1 MRFIS
6 VITLTV
12 ILSALVYISPTRAA
26 ITITVTTT
34 ADISAVD
41 GVCSLQE
48 AITAANI
55 NASVNECLHDGSA
68 GTDTIEFA
76 IGAPGSTQ
84 TIALASGLPTIT
96 EAVILDGTTQS
107 GATGCNQITTPLI
120 ILDGTLTIGGV
131 NGFLVSAG
139 GNNSEIRGFVIQNFD
154 RDGIEILA
162 SDMLVQCNFIGTN
175 ALGTAAADN
184 GRHGITITAATSNN
198 IIGTDGD
205 GTNDDVEGNLISANI
220 NIGID
225 ITSASLDNV
234 VAGNIIG
241 LDVTGTTTLG
251 NRTHGVQVSGGS
263 LNTRIGTN
271 GDGTSDTLER
281 NIISGNRNNG
291 INLGTNSRNTTV
303 AGNYI
308 GTDINGTTTIGN
320 GLHGVHG
327 LNDSS
332 SNIIGTNSD
341 GAGDANEGNVIS
353 GNTADGIRFEV
364 NVDDNVVAGN
374 IIGLDLTGTVPL
386 GNGRHGIAIAS
397 SNNRVGTDGN
407 GISDISERNII
418 SNNSTNGVV
427 ISANATGNTVAGN
440 YIGTDIT
447 GTLDLGNGQ
456 NGVALGGGSNNN
468 IIGTNG
474 DGVGDASERNILSG
488 NGQDGVG
495 VFLGAS
501 NNTIAGNIMGLDVT
515 GTLAIPNDRNGY
527 FSNGNASS
535 NIIGTNG
542 DGVSDANERN
552 IISGNGVHGV
562 GIATGQ
568 DNVVAGNLI
577 GTDITGTV
585 ALGNTQVG
593 VVLNTTLNNRIG
605 TNSDGLSDTL
615 ERNIIS
621 GNGIYGIRI
630 TGNGDANR
638 ISGNFVGTDI
648 NGTGVVSNATIG
660 IFVDNGPDNTIIGSN
675 ADGVNDA
682 LESNLVSGNGGRG
695 IYIINIGTTST
706 LIAANIV
713 GLDITQTV
721 ALGNSSGIYVSDVAG
736 ITIGGSNY
744 QLGNVVAGNTTEG
757 ILVRA
762 GTA

>member
-131 NGFLVSAG
+131 SGFLVSAG

-162 SDMLVQCNFIGTN
+162 SNMLVQCNFIGTN
-175 ALGTAAADN
+175 ALGTAAAAN
-184 GRHGITITAATSNN
+184 GRHGITITSAGSNN

-332 SNIIGTNSD
+332 SNIIG
-341 GAGDANEGNVIS
+341 
-353 GNTADGIRFEV
+353 
-364 NVDDNVVAGN
+364 
-374 IIGLDLTGTVPL
+374 
-386 GNGRHGIAIAS
+386 
-397 SNNRVGTDGN
+397 
-407 GISDISERNII
+407 
-418 SNNSTNGVV
+418 
-427 ISANATGNTVAGN
+427 
-440 YIGTDIT
+440 
-447 GTLDLGNGQ
+447 
-456 NGVALGGGSNNN
+456 
-468 IIGTNG
+468 
-474 DGVGDASERNILSG
+474 
-488 NGQDGVG
+488 
-495 VFLGAS
+495 
-501 NNTIAGNIMGLDVT
+501 
-515 GTLAIPNDRNGY
+515 
-527 FSNGNASS
+527 
-535 NIIGTNG
+535 
-542 DGVSDANERN
+542 
-552 IISGNGVHGV
+552 
-562 GIATGQ
+562 
-568 DNVVAGNLI
+568 
-577 GTDITGTV
+577 
-585 ALGNTQVG
+585 
-593 VVLNTTLNNRIG
+593 
-605 TNSDGLSDTL
+605 
-615 ERNIIS
+615 
-621 GNGIYGIRI
+621 
-630 TGNGDANR
+630 
-638 ISGNFVGTDI
+638 
-648 NGTGVVSNATIG
+648 
-660 IFVDNGPDNTIIGSN
+660 
-675 ADGVNDA
+675 
-682 LESNLVSGNGGRG
+682 
-695 IYIINIGTTST
+695 
-706 LIAANIV
+706 
-713 GLDITQTV
+713 
-721 ALGNSSGIYVSDVAG
+721 
-736 ITIGGSNY
+736 
-744 QLGNVVAGNTTEG
+744 
-757 ILVRA
+757 
-762 GTA
+762 